1 MRTERTTFD
10 PGITQA
16 YTGRVSRLIRPDGR
30 FNVRRAGQ
38 RFGDLGIFLYLT
50 RQSWPAFLGTLLGA
64 FMIVNLLF
72 AGVYYLI
79 GVEHLAGV
87 ESATPWEAF
96 MGAYFFSSQT
106 LTTVGYGHI
115 SPKGILTSTVAS
127 IEALTGLL
135 GFAIA
140 TGLLYTRFSKPHAQ
154 MRFSP
159 NILVAPYRD
168 GLGLM
173 FRAANRRPNVLM
185 EIDIRV
191 LLMTVEGKGSNAR
204 RTYKQLTLERE
215 SIYFLPLAWTVVHP
229 INEAS
234 PLHEWTREDF
244 ASKEAEFLILCR
256 AFDDTFSQTVYAVKG
271 YAGDDVV
278 WGARFVPAF
287 HAASDGTIV
296 LEMDKI
302 GAWEKTDLPS
312 FS

>member
-1 MRTERTTFD
+1 MTRPNFD

-16 YTGRVSRLIRPDGR
+16 YTGKVSRMINPDGR
-30 FNVRRAGQ
+30 FNVRRSGQ
-38 RFGDLGIFLYLT
+38 RFADLGIFLYLT
-50 RQSWPAFLGTLLGA
+50 RQSWPAFLGTLLGS
-64 FMIVNLLF
+64 FMTVNLLF

-87 ESATPWEAF
+87 EGGTPWESF
-96 MGAYFFSSQT
+96 MGGYFFSSQT

-159 NILVAPYRD
+159 KMVVAPYRESRA
-168 GLGLM
+168 LM

-191 LLMTVEGKGSNAR
+191 LLMTVEGEGADAR
-204 RTYKQLTLERE
+204 RTYKQLALERE

-229 INEAS
+229 IDESS
-234 PLHEWTREDF
+234 PMHGWTQMDF
-244 ASKEAEFLILCR
+244 AEKEAEFLILCR
-256 AFDDTFSQTVYAVKG
+256 AFDDTFSQTVHAVKG
-271 YAGDDVV
+271 YTGEDVV

-287 HAASDGTIV
+287 HTAADGTMV

-302 GAWEKTDLPS
+302 GAWEKADLPT